1 LADKHSGVIGRVSK
15 VAALLSGLA
24 TLALA
29 VLISYDVLMRYFF
42 NRPQLIVDE
51 VGPFLL
57 LLVIFGAAAQTF
69 RVGGHVRVDLVT
81 TYLPRPA
88 RAWLRVVNL
97 AIGIAF
103 LAVVIWV
110 TTQSALTA
118 FRYGRVSAV
127 MLYPLWVP
135 MLMIPA
141 GLLLMALCM
150 VGALRRQW
158 KAALGPRA
166 GRDEVPPSPEAR

>member
-1 LADKHSGVIGRVSK
+1 VIARASK
-15 VAALLSGLA
+15 AAALASGLA

-29 VLISYDVLMRYFF
+29 VLISFDVLMRYFF

-57 LLVIFGAAAQTF
+57 LLVVFGAAAQTF

-88 RAWLRVVNL
+88 RAWLRAVNL
-97 AIGIAF
+97 AIGIVF
-103 LAVVIWV
+103 LGVVIWV

-127 MLYPLWVP
+127 MLYPLWVF

-141 GLLLMALCM
+141 GLLLMVLCM
-150 VGALRRQW
+150 IGTLRRQW
-158 KAALGPRA
+158 KAAVGPRA
-166 GRDEVPPSPEAR
+166 GRDEVPPSPEMR